1 MMTLIT
7 LQHFITLREQLEYR
21 VNLALQHEDE
31 IEEVFVRE
39 LLDLCNRKIDY
50 IINYKEKEDY
60 TNGID

>member
-1 MMTLIT
+1 MTLIT

-31 IEEVFVRE
+31 MEEAFVRE

>member
-1 MMTLIT
+1 MTLIT

-21 VNLALQHEDE
+21 VNLSLQHEDE
-31 IEEVFVRE
+31 IEEAFVRE

>member
-1 MMTLIT
+1 MTIIT

-31 IEEVFVRE
+31 IEEAFVRE
-39 LLDLCNRKIDY
+39 LLYLCNRKIDY

>member
-31 IEEVFVRE
+31 IEEAFVRE

-50 IINYKEKEDY
+50 IINYKEEEDY
-60 TNGID
+60 NNEID

>member
-31 IEEVFVRE
+31 IEEAFVRE

>member
-1 MMTLIT
+1 MTLIT

-31 IEEVFVRE
+31 IEEAFVRE

-50 IINYKEKEDY
+50 IINYKEEEDY
-60 TNGID
+60 NNEID